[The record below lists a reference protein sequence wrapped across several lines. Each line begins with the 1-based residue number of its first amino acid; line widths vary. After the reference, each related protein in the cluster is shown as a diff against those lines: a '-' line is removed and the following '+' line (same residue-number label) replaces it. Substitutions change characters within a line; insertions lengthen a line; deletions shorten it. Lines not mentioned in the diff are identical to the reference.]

1 MQLFKIVL
9 VLFVFLVNL
18 VFAPPSLAEPK
29 TPRYVNNPDY
39 IEVTQSLN
47 TLLKAKETPA
57 EAEKYTPEE
66 LDNKIADLELQ
77 KYTLETGVNWGQ
89 CRNETGK
96 TLAVYGPNPKKSK
109 SVYDRTLYFL
119 GAGQTTEPE
128 WDCDGVY
135 IPSDAVTNLTTDG
148 QTLGA
153 VAVKIVDGTQ
163 LVVKTNP
170 DTGALELNPPP
181 AKIFKSG
188 EVNWFIPNVSQ
199 ASIDT
204 RIPNAFL
211 QDPTD

>member
-1 MQLFKIVL
+1 MKLLKVVL
-9 VLFVFLVNL
+9 VLFVLLVNL
-18 VFAPPSLAEPK
+18 VFTPPSLADTK
-29 TPRYVNNPDY
+29 TPKYDKNPDY
-39 IEVTQSLN
+39 IEIAQSLN
-47 TLLKAKETPA
+47 ALLKAKENPG

-66 LDNKIADLELQ
+66 LDQKIADLEFQ
-77 KYTLETGVNWGQ
+77 KYTLETGINWGQ

-109 SVYDRTLYFL
+109 STYDKTLYFL
-119 GAGQTTEPE
+119 GAGQITEPE

-135 IPSDAVTNLTTDG
+135 IPTDAVTNLTTDG

-170 DTGALELNPPP
+170 DTGVLELNPLP

-199 ASIDT
+199 VSIDT
-204 RIPNAFL
+204 RVPNASI